1 MAQTANRS
9 LIGALALCAAAGA
22 QAVEVGQTAPSFELA
37 SLAGESVSL
46 DAHAGKVR
54 LVNFWASWCE
64 PCRHEL
70 PALNALRE
78 EYKEQGF
85 EIIGISVDSEPD
97 NAKAFIEQRPV
108 NYPVVLDEDF
118 KTAKQYAAQ
127 AMPMSYIVDRDG
139 KVQAV
144 FAGFSQKKLSSI
156 TAAVE
161 ATLTNGGQE

>member
-1 MAQTANRS
+1 MAIKRLQP
-9 LIGALALCAAAGA
+9 LIGIVSLCAATAIE
-22 QAVEVGQTAPSFELA
+22 AVEVGQPAPAFELA
-37 SLAGESVSL
+37 SLSGEAVSL

-85 EIIGISVDSEPD
+85 EIIGISVDSEAD

-108 NYPVVLDEDF
+108 SYPVALDQDF

-161 ATLTNGGQE
+161 ATLTNGVQE